1 MWEMVTRGER
11 RLEKAVAWQSTHV
24 DISTD
29 DDDDDDDENK
39 FSFPYGMRKVET
51 F

>member
-1 MWEMVTRGER
+1 
-11 RLEKAVAWQSTHV
+11 V